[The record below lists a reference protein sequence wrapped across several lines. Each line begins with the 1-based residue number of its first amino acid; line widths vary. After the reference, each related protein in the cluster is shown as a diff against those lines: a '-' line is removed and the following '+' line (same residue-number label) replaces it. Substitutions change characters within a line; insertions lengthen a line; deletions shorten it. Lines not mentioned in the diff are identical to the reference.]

1 MLKMLLKDVKQ
12 SSKVKCSKVSV
23 VVQKFYVSQMTK
35 DRTHKRSLGPESW
48 TLRVLTKVPVKPMGI
63 ADGPRPLAV
72 VAALLESRTRSL
84 REDSK
89 PAFGHD

>member
-23 VVQKFYVSQMTK
+23 VVLKKFYVSQMTK

-48 TLRVLTKVPVKPMGI
+48 TLRVLTKVPVEPMGI
-63 ADGPRPLAV
+63 ADGPRP
-72 VAALLESRTRSL
+72 
-84 REDSK
+84 
-89 PAFGHD
+89 